1 MTKSKSAASGKALET
16 GGSNRTA
23 LPLERQHMPTDYAIS
38 LAAYTGRGSERETR
52 IPDDFGPAQGM
63 RGFESTYQNIID
75 YIVRITFKIWE
86 DRDVEY
92 IRDTY
97 SETSQVY
104 DDYGLQ
110 SGCEKIIADT
120 HHTTGAY
127 SDIQLI
133 ADEVIWAGND
143 EVGYHTSHRTIIR
156 GTNDGDSNYGPAT
169 NKPIDVFVIA
179 NCVVLENE
187 IFLEHV
193 LYNNSSMLLQLGHN
207 LDDMV
212 ATLAASPP
220 AGWPR
225 DAATW
230 DGLRNA
236 GSPEKPLSVSSP
248 ITGFDV
254 DRFARD
260 TFDLLWNRRDFDV
273 LSSAYDAN
281 LMFQGPTNRSFS
293 GVAPYRKFLTEITT
307 AFPDL
312 ELQVDEVYWMGN
324 DKDGYL
330 TSERWSAM
338 GTHSGPGIF
347 GEPTNR
353 PVQLWG
359 ITQHEIIDG
368 RIVKEWM
375 LFNELDLMMQIAAA
389 GS

>member
-1 MTKSKSAASGKALET
+1 MSKTAAS
-16 GGSNRTA
+16 
-23 LPLERQHMPTDYAIS
+23 LERQHMPTDYTIS
-38 LAAYTGRGSERETR
+38 LADYTARGTDHEIR
-52 IPDDFGPAQGM
+52 IPEDFGPKQSM

-75 YIVRITFKIWE
+75 YIVRITYKIWE
-86 DRDVEY
+86 DRNVEY

-97 SETSQVY
+97 SDTSQVY

-110 SGCEKIIADT
+110 SGCEKIISDT

-127 SDIQLI
+127 SDIKLI
-133 ADEVIWAGND
+133 ADEIVWAGND

-169 NKPIDVFVIA
+169 NKTIDVFVIA

-193 LYNNSSMLLQLGHN
+193 LYNNSSMLLQLGHD
-207 LDDMV
+207 LEKV
-212 ATLAASPP
+212 VSTLVASPP

-236 GSPEKPLSVSSP
+236 TRPEKPISVSSP
-248 ITGFDV
+248 ISGFDV
-254 DRFARD
+254 DRFVRD
-260 TFDLLWNRRDFDV
+260 KLDQLWNRRDYDI
-273 LSSAYDAN
+273 LSTAYDAN
-281 LMFQGPTNRSFS
+281 LAFQGPTNRASS
-293 GVAPYRKFLTEITT
+293 GVKPYQEFLSSIGT

-312 ELQVDEVYWMGN
+312 ELQVDEVYWLGN

-338 GTHSGPGIF
+338 GTHSGAGAY

-353 PVQLWG
+353 SIEIWG
-359 ITQHEIIDG
+359 ITQHEIVDG
-368 RIVKEWM
+368 RIIGEWM
-375 LFNELDLMMQIAAA
+375 LFNELDLMMQIANT